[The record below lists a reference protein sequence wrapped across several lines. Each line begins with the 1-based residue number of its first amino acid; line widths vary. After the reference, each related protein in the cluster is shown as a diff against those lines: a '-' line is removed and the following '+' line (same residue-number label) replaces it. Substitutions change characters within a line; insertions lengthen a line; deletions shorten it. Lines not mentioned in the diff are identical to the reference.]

1 MLYQEEKLYII
12 VKKKSN
18 NMKSLFNLFSIL
30 LILQSCAP
38 SLTQY
43 QTAST
48 LGENQKSYTLAVE
61 GGSEEAILSYRFL
74 RGINKDTDFGLGF
87 GINHYRHVGV
97 GLNVKKSLIKDK
109 LALNIPIVVKGI
121 GDTRF
126 DFTPTILYT
135 INPGN
140 QKVKNTLSLQSISY
154 YDGEFETGAVYLSHN
169 WQLNLKKLFI
179 YPEIGIE
186 FYDSFYPKFGFAFT
200 FKN

>member
-1 MLYQEEKLYII
+1 MLYLKEKLYII

-18 NMKSLFNLFSIL
+18 NIKSLFNLFSIL

-48 LGENQKSYTLAVE
+48 LGENQNSHTLAVE
-61 GGSEEAILSYRFL
+61 GGGEEAILSYRFL
-74 RGINKDTDFGLGF
+74 RGINEDTDFGLGF
-87 GINHYRHVGV
+87 GISHYGHVGV
-97 GLNVKKSLIKDK
+97 GLNVKKTLIKDK
-109 LALNIPIVVKGI
+109 LALNIPIVLKGI
-121 GDTRF
+121 GGTRF
-126 DFTPTILYT
+126 DFTPTLLYT

-169 WQLNLKKLFI
+169 WQLNLKKLYI